1 MGNAFL
7 FRGERLSLFCL
18 MVTAR
23 RTPLLFI
30 LFVATT
36 MLSPVVVAA
45 VTLVPSQSLLPQSGF
60 ADEDV
65 GFILFD
71 PASGDVL
78 EAYRADE
85 PRIPASTT
93 KVTTMI
99 VALKIL
105 GVDYHF
111 PTTLYVSGEIK
122 NKTLHGNLYLRGGG
136 DPTLTTDDL
145 RTFIWALRRANIK
158 RVNGDFVFDQSLLT
172 TMPAIN
178 PQQPV
183 AVSYNPGLSAL
194 SVNYNRVLLRWKHK
208 PSNPAFAASVVS
220 PAEGGAV
227 PINAISTGLLP
238 RNFDRRI
245 QFLLDGKDADHWL
258 LSPFL
263 PPQGVVDLPVKTD
276 PGRITALLFQM
287 MCRQRGI
294 DLPLPQPGVVPAEA
308 REFSIVHSKA
318 LSEVAAGVLRYS
330 NNLAAELIGQ
340 VATRTLSDRPL
351 SLAESA
357 ATQVQWYKRTV
368 PDTEWRGF
376 FSANHSGLS
385 TATRHSPR
393 QLAAILRY
401 GWSLPIGASTFPQL
415 LSPPHWEREDEQIRQ
430 RVRAKSGTM
439 DYADGLVGFLTT
451 TRGRELGFVILL
463 TDFAKRA
470 ELDATY
476 DVRLTQPQPQ
486 ARNWTE
492 RAKTFERALVGSWI
506 TRY

>member
-1 MGNAFL
+1 MII
-7 FRGERLSLFCL
+7 S
-18 MVTAR
+18 R
-23 RTPLLFI
+23 RTPLLFV
-30 LFVATT
+30 LFVAAT
-36 MLSPVVVAA
+36 MLLPVVVAA
-45 VTLVPSQSLLPQSGF
+45 VTLVPSQPLLSQFGF

-71 PASGDVL
+71 PTTSDVL
-78 EAYRADE
+78 EAHRADE

-99 VALKIL
+99 AALKIL
-105 GVDYHF
+105 GAEYHF

-145 RTFIWALRRANIK
+145 RTFLWALRRANIK
-158 RVNGDFVFDQSLLT
+158 RVSGDFIFDQSLLT
-172 TMPAIN
+172 TLPAIN

-194 SVNYNRVLLRWKHK
+194 SVNYNRILLRWKHK
-208 PSNPAFAASVVS
+208 PSNPAFTASVVS
-220 PAEGGAV
+220 PAEGGVV

-238 RNFDRRI
+238 RSFDRRI
-245 QFLLDGKDADHWL
+245 QFLLDGKDADRWL

-308 REFSIVHSKA
+308 REFSIVHSKT

-340 VATRTLSDRPL
+340 VATRTLSERPL

-357 ATQVQWYKRTV
+357 GTQVRWYQQTLPKT
-368 PDTEWRGF
+368 DWRGF

-401 GWSLPIGASTFPQL
+401 GWSLSVGPSTFPQL
-415 LSPPHWEREDEQIRQ
+415 LSPPHWERDDEQIRQ

-451 TRGRELGFVILL
+451 ARGRELGFVILL

-486 ARNWTE
+486 ARDWTE
-492 RAKTFERALVGSWI
+492 RAKAFERALVGNWI